1 MKILNK
7 KRQLFKLAAVS
18 GLLTLLGCS
27 DSGENKTKEP
37 AFQINQNPFPSTYK
51 PIRSF

>member
-7 KRQLFKLAAVS
+7 KRQLFKLAAVA

-27 DSGENKTKEP
+27 DSDEAKVKEP
-37 AFQINQNPFPSTYK
+37 AFQINQNPFPS
-51 PIRSF
+51 RWRF